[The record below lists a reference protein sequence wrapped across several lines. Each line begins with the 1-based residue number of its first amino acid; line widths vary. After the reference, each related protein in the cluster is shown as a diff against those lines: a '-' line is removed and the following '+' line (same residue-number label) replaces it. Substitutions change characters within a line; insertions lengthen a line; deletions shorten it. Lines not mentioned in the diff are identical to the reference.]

1 MSWQERCSHEPSG
14 QEAVPPRINY
24 PFARE
29 FSPNPSMSTMCSD
42 RVDNFE
48 ANEYSGLMSWA
59 MRQVAVCEECGHEW
73 LAVGQPVQCPSRK
86 CRSRKWN
93 GVGGGDDREKPVCA
107 PEGTRTCLNPT
118 AELAALDPEPEKRPR
133 GRVKAEVGREVPG
146 LAACNRCGGPC
157 VDWGPR
163 LRRCMACAENF
174 ARESPSR
181 TVETRGIPQG

>member
-24 PFARE
+24 PFAIE

-42 RVDNFE
+42 KVDNFE

-93 GVGGGDDREKPVCA
+93 GVGGSGEGPEKI
-107 PEGTRTCLNPT
+107 
-118 AELAALDPEPEKRPR
+118 LAAEFAVRPDAGAIMGVSAPEPEKRPR

-174 ARESPSR
+174 ARESASR